1 MQNMNNFELMVAF
14 CIFQNL
20 IPNFSF
26 IWNFYTRFVSKYC
39 VIKMHFIFLMP
50 SSGMHCSSIK
60 KKTQHHQTKIID
72 VLIFSELVANKGYFW
87 SETTVIFFKKTA
99 KMCIL
104 AMLKS
109 NRKMNQICEKLYIK

>member
-1 MQNMNNFELMVAF
+1 MNNFALMVAF

-26 IWNFYTRFVSKYC
+26 IWNFYTLFVSKYC
-39 VIKMHFIFLMP
+39 VIKMHFLDHLSDAFKWYAL
-50 SSGMHCSSIK
+50 K
-60 KKTQHHQTKIID
+60 KKQHHQTKILD
-72 VLIFSELVANKGYFW
+72 VLIFSELVANNGYFW
-87 SETTVIFFKKTA
+87 SEITVIFFKKLQ

-109 NRKMNQICEKLYIK
+109 NRKMNQTCEKLYIK